1 MAKFCLKTYRWFVSD
16 RFTYYR
22 T

>member
-16 RFTYYR
+16 RFTYR